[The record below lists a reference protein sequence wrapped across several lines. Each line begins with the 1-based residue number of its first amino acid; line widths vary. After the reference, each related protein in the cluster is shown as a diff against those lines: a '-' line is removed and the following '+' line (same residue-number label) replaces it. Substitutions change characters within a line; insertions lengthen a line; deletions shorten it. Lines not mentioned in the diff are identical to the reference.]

1 MSHIV
6 KGQVQVAYKSKE
18 LLLKALEGVGV
29 VVENEKLFR
38 VGAGYT
44 FEKYPIV
51 LIDQNNKEHRI
62 GYKEKNGVWEQYQEN
77 YGSYGRWTQQASSK
91 VQDRYI
97 AFHYEQQLKEEGFSV
112 TVKQHHDGTLE
123 LEAEEAVW

>member
-6 KGQVQVAYKSKE
+6 KGQVQVAYKNKE

-77 YGSYGRWTQQASSK
+77 YGSYGRWDAAGKQQGAGSLHCLPLRAAVERGRFQRDGEAAS
-91 VQDRYI
+91 RWH
-97 AFHYEQQLKEEGFSV
+97 F
-112 TVKQHHDGTLE
+112 GT
-123 LEAEEAVW
+123 

>member
-6 KGQVQVAYKSKE
+6 KGKVQVAYKDKD

-29 VVENEKLFR
+29 VVENEKLYR
-38 VGAGYT
+38 VGVGYT
-44 FEKYPIV
+44 LEKYPIV

-62 GYKEKNGVWEQYQEN
+62 GYKETNGVWEQYQEN
-77 YGSYGRWTQQASSK
+77 YGSYGLWTQQTSSK
-91 VQDRYI
+91 VQDRYL
-97 AFHYEQQLKEEGFSV
+97 AFHYEQQLKEEGFIV

>member
-6 KGQVQVAYKSKE
+6 KGQVQVAYKNKE

-51 LIDQNNKEHRI
+51 LIDQNNVT
-62 GYKEKNGVWEQYQEN
+62 NGAKLIHPS
-77 YGSYGRWTQQASSK
+77 G
-91 VQDRYI
+91 
-97 AFHYEQQLKEEGFSV
+97 
-112 TVKQHHDGTLE
+112 
-123 LEAEEAVW
+123 